1 MASAGDR
8 EPCRWYAAER
18 LGSSRTAA
26 LCDAL
31 ARSGRPRAAGDDYT
45 SELQRARLL
54 GVDSDVDSD
63 GPHGA
68 SGSIAAVTWLF
79 RTPRRRRRSVV
90 CLCVGSLHTLSLP
103 QEHAWTSG
111 RSSSSSELSTVLRCA
126 PALWIARSFRCQVPR
141 MVPSRRGVS
150 VAHHR
155 VLTTRHRRSNPGNV
169 YPAAEAIDRVST
181 DAPRG
186 HTTGHVTKATCCAG
200 FRQARADFAAAAQ
213 SS

>member
-1 MASAGDR
+1 VASAGDR

-45 SELQRARLL
+45 SGLQRARLL

-68 SGSIAAVTWLF
+68 SGCIAAVTWLF
-79 RTPRRRRRSVV
+79 RTPRR
-90 CLCVGSLHTLSLP
+90 
-103 QEHAWTSG
+103 AAAA
-111 RSSSSSELSTVLRCA
+111 RSSACASAHSTRSRYHRSTRGRAGGAAA
-126 PALWIARSFRCQVPR
+126 PRSCRPCCDAHLHCGSHVHFAARYHGWFRHDAVYPWR
-141 MVPSRRGVS
+141 TM
-150 VAHHR
+150 R

-186 HTTGHVTKATCCAG
+186 HRTGHVRPRPLPHLLRRISSGAG
-200 FRQARADFAAAAQ
+200 
-213 SS
+213 